1 MRVLAWFFA
10 VVSVSSYANDWSWQ
24 DLAQEIDAPS
34 YSNHFKDYDI
44 RARYDLMMIVDY
56 QNSHDDQKLA
66 REDDYR
72 QALLRF
78 AEKGVNILELI
89 EEQKQI
95 DEDHSDWNMKV
106 NNDLIGKQGRL
117 PGFIVPLEFD
127 NLTVTEF
134 ILVPTAGACIHT
146 PPPPAN
152 QMVVVSF
159 PQGVQFRGL
168 YTPVWVEGTLAQQT
182 NSSNIELSDGATDV
196 TTAYTMDAQS
206 VEVYE

>member
-56 QNSHDDQKLA
+56 QNSHDEERPA
-66 REDDYR
+66 READYR

-89 EEQKQI
+89 EKQKQI

-146 PPPPAN
+146 HPTSESNGRRQLSARCAIQRVVYPSLGGRKAGSTN
-152 QMVVVSF
+152 QLV
-159 PQGVQFRGL
+159 
-168 YTPVWVEGTLAQQT
+168 
-182 NSSNIELSDGATDV
+182 
-196 TTAYTMDAQS
+196 
-206 VEVYE
+206 

>member
-10 VVSVSSYANDWSWQ
+10 VVSVNSYANDWSWQ

-56 QNSHDDQKLA
+56 QNSHDEERSA
-66 REDDYR
+66 REDDYH
-72 QALLRF
+72 QALIRF

-196 TTAYTMDAQS
+196 TTAYTMEAQS

>member
-1 MRVLAWFFA
+1 MRILAWFFA
-10 VVSVSSYANDWSWQ
+10 IVSVSAYANDWSWQ

-56 QNSHDDQKLA
+56 QNSHDDEKLA
-66 REDDYR
+66 RENDYR

-78 AEKGVNILELI
+78 AEKDVNILELI

-196 TTAYTMDAQS
+196 TTAYTMEAQS

>member
-10 VVSVSSYANDWSWQ
+10 VVSVSGYANDWSWQ

-34 YSNHFKDYDI
+34 YTNHFKDYDI
-44 RARYDLMMIVDY
+44 KSRYDLMMVVDY
-56 QNSHDDQKLA
+56 QNSHDDERVV
-66 REDDYR
+66 REEDYR

-78 AEKGVNILELI
+78 AEKGVNILALI
-89 EEQKQI
+89 EEQKEI

-196 TTAYTMDAQS
+196 TTAYTMEAQS

>member
-1 MRVLAWFFA
+1 MRILAWFFA

-56 QNSHDDQKLA
+56 QNSHDEEKST

-78 AEKGVNILELI
+78 AEKGINILDLI
-89 EEQKQI
+89 EEQKLI

-159 PQGVQFRGL
+159 PQGVKFRGL

-196 TTAYTMDAQS
+196 TTAYTMEAQS